1 MNLTISPERPDTEVS
16 KALITELEAILNP
29 LYPPKSRHG
38 YSVEKL
44 IQQGVAFFVVRLE
57 GAPAGCGG
65 VQIFADYAELKRMY
79 VRPQFRGQGL
89 GKRMVAHLS
98 EYSAQHGIKILRLET
113 GVSQTEAL
121 GLYESF
127 GFRRIPPFGDYF
139 EDPLSICMEKQLA

>member
-65 VQIFADYAELKRMY
+65 VQLYPDYAELKRMY
-79 VRPQFRGQGL
+79 VRPQFRGLGL
-89 GKRMVAHLS
+89 GKRMVAYLS
-98 EYSAQHGIKILRLET
+98 EYTAQHGIKILRLET

-121 GLYESF
+121 GLYERF